1 MYSVELTAVHRNR
14 LIFGHYTVSEL
25 NKCGMMI
32 TNGLSTFY
40 KFKLATPMHKATTD
54 GEPKQTIIHKSQ
66 SIQSKNHNPHT
77 TMHKPQA
84 TIQKPQSTNHNPQ
97 ATIQNP
103 RYPSHN
109 LQSINHNQRS
119 TRLRSTIRK
128 QQPIN
133 HQPQAPKPRSTNH
146 NP

>member
-14 LIFGHYTVSEL
+14 LIFSHYTVSEL

-84 TIQKPQSTNHNPQ
+84 TIQKP
-97 ATIQNP
+97 